1 MPFKNYSVSV
11 ETDII
16 TSDDGQNT
24 FEVTKRLN
32 GIDGENGVIVL
43 LYPTRNCDN
52 IFSEDNTLNYLVS
65 HMQELHLKE
74 LKIINLFSKV
84 VSGKMSSRGLEVD
97 EENMK
102 YIETLMS
109 DKNFKSTKFIV
120 AWGNSMASSY
130 ACKKSKVNVLNMF
143 KNAVPKGIVYQL
155 ISSDVDL
162 RSQTAPHPL
171 YLGIRG
177 NNSKWSLAEL
187 HITKEMLK
195 EPEKYNPSNNL
206 IKFSKEG

>member
-1 MPFKNYSVSV
+1 MSFANYSVSV

-16 TSDDGQNT
+16 TSEDGKNT
-24 FEVTKRLN
+24 FEVTKRLKGVEGDI
-32 GIDGENGVIVL
+32 GIIVL
-43 LYPTRNCDN
+43 LYPTRTRDN

-74 LKIINLFSKV
+74 LKIVNLFSKV

-109 DKNFKSTKFIV
+109 DKNFKNTKFIV

-143 KNAVPKGIVYQL
+143 KNAAPKGVVYQL
-155 ISSDVDL
+155 LSSDVDL

-187 HITKEMLK
+187 HITREMLK
-195 EPEKYNPSNNL
+195 EPTKYNPSNNFITL
-206 IKFSKEG
+206 RKDG

>member
-1 MPFKNYSVSV
+1 MSFANYSVSV

-16 TSDDGQNT
+16 TSEDGKKT

-32 GIDGENGVIVL
+32 GVEGDNGIIVL
-43 LYPTRNCDN
+43 LYLTRTRDN
-52 IFSEDNTLNYLVS
+52 IFSEDDTLNYLVS

-109 DKNFKSTKFIV
+109 DKNFKNTKFIV

-143 KNAVPKGIVYQL
+143 KNAVPKGVVYQL
-155 ISSDVDL
+155 LSSDVDL

-195 EPEKYNPSNNL
+195 EPTKYNPSNNFITL
-206 IKFSKEG
+206 RKDG